1 MYDEVLNPY
10 LRTVLDSSIEADA
23 ALRRIFDL
31 VERLATSPDERV
43 RDVVVATICPPL
55 FGERGLHIAERYMG
69 RATRRLLKRAR
80 KGTRFS
86 VNGVSGL

>member
-1 MYDEVLNPY
+1 MRLYDA
-10 LRTVLDSSIEADA
+10 SSIWSK
-23 ALRRIFDL
+23 
-31 VERLATSPDERV
+31 RLATSPDERV

-69 RATRRLLKRAR
+69 RATRRLFKRAR

-86 VNGVSGL
+86 VNGVYGL

>member
-10 LRTVLDSSIEADA
+10 LRTVLDSSIEADE

-69 RATRRLLKRAR
+69 RATRRLFKRAR